1 MTAQIEKNDS
11 IRNPIISPYG
21 TSSIIVKNVIH
32 TAKFAIQLHV
42 AAKLL
47 PRPLKCNGQISELI
61 AHGVEPIPTEQL
73 KRNSQ
78 KPKAANH
85 LPKT

>member
-1 MTAQIEKNDS
+1 MTNSAIASSSFRPFVSGILKYTNMTAQIEKNDN

-47 PRPLKCNGQISELI
+47 PRPLKCNG
-61 AHGVEPIPTEQL
+61 
-73 KRNSQ
+73 
-78 KPKAANH
+78 
-85 LPKT
+85 